1 MITIKGII
9 GNEKGQYSLAK
20 LIAAVKKEPAG
31 RLHVVINSEG
41 GDGDLAFDMY
51 EYLHGLGR
59 PITTE
64 CCGICA
70 SAASILFLAG
80 DKRIAGCP
88 IMIHNPWMETAGDS
102 EQLREASEWIGKF
115 EKRVEKFYSEQ
126 TGLDAATLSALMK
139 QETYLSPSEAVAFGF
154 ATSSRQVAKALIHTS
169 INQNKN
175 QMATKKEKK
184 QNRLLKALQ
193 VLMEDEEE
201 TPKMLDLETA
211 DGAILTIEREEG
223 APEVG
228 DAASP
233 DGTHTMPDGSVITV
247 EGGVITAI
255 TVPEGVE
262 ELEQLRTENEQLRQE
277 VEQLRASA
285 KTTEEAAQLNAIK
298 MAGGAEWLAK
308 QCSHYKPA
316 GRANV
321 QRTGVERQGR
331 VALELQKK
339 KEELMKKRGL

>member
-102 EQLREASEWIGKF
+102 EQLREASEWIGKDIP
-115 EKRVEKFYSEQ
+115 KRK
-126 TGLDAATLSALMK
+126 
-139 QETYLSPSEAVAFGF
+139 
-154 ATSSRQVAKALIHTS
+154 
-169 INQNKN
+169 
-175 QMATKKEKK
+175 
-184 QNRLLKALQ
+184 
-193 VLMEDEEE
+193 
-201 TPKMLDLETA
+201 
-211 DGAILTIEREEG
+211 
-223 APEVG
+223 
-228 DAASP
+228 
-233 DGTHTMPDGSVITV
+233 
-247 EGGVITAI
+247 
-255 TVPEGVE
+255 
-262 ELEQLRTENEQLRQE
+262 
-277 VEQLRASA
+277 
-285 KTTEEAAQLNAIK
+285 
-298 MAGGAEWLAK
+298 
-308 QCSHYKPA
+308 
-316 GRANV
+316 
-321 QRTGVERQGR
+321 
-331 VALELQKK
+331 
-339 KEELMKKRGL
+339 